1 MQKHP
6 INDLASFMEET
17 KDDDVSEK
25 NESAIRREKLGSIEF
40 KDTSYRYPGA
50 DVDTLKGI
58 LILKLMKERR

>member
-1 MQKHP
+1 
-6 INDLASFMEET
+6 MEET

-50 DVDTLKGI
+50 DVDTLKEYN
-58 LILKLMKERR
+58 LKS